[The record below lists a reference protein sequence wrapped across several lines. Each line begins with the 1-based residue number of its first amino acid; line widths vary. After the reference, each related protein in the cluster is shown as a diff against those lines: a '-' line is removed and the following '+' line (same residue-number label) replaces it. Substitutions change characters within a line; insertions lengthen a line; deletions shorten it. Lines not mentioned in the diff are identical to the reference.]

1 MKNNKQQLHAH
12 QRVED
17 ANGNRGRVLNPN
29 IRTGFARV
37 RMDSNLVREYDVTT
51 IKPLNQK

>member
-51 IKPLNQK
+51 IKPLTK